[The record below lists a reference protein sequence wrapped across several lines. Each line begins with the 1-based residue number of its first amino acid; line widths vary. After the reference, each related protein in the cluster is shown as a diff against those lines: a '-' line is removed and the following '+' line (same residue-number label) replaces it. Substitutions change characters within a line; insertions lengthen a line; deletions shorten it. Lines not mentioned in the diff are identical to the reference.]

1 MVSKE
6 RDEPMRVL
14 FVGNS
19 YTYCNDLPGML
30 QALSNA
36 AGKTLETAMVTSGGA
51 TLEWHWHNPETL
63 NAIDEGQ
70 WDFVVLQ
77 DQSLRAVEAPDK
89 LRSAVTKLAARI
101 RKVNAIPLL
110 YLTWARQH
118 IPEMQD
124 VITETYLRVAQ
135 KTDAMVAPVGPAWR
149 KALSASPG
157 LALHVED
164 RSHPSMLGSY
174 LTACVFYATLFGET
188 PVGLP
193 NEFKLG
199 DGVAAVDKDKAV
211 LLQEMAWASVR
222 ELGR

>member
-1 MVSKE
+1 M
-6 RDEPMRVL
+6 
-14 FVGNS
+14 
-19 YTYCNDLPGML
+19 
-30 QALSNA
+30 
-36 AGKTLETAMVTSGGA
+36 KTGPV
-51 TLEWHWHNPETL
+51 P
-63 NAIDEGQ
+63 IKR
-70 WDFVVLQ
+70 Q

-101 RKVNAIPLL
+101 REVNAIPLL

-135 KTDAMVAPVGPAWR
+135 ETDAMVAPVGYAWR

-174 LTACVFYATLFGET
+174 LAACVFYATLFGET

-193 NEFKLG
+193 NEFRLP
-199 DGVAAVDKDKAV
+199 DGVTAVDKDKAV
-211 LLQEMAWASVR
+211 LLQETAWASVE
-222 ELGR
+222 ELSKT